1 MVGGV
6 GYHGDLRLPGENVTK
21 PDLFDYDDHRRYLAD
36 WFDFKKREREQQGLP
51 TYSHRMFAAAA
62 GLANVGT
69 LVSVING
76 DRNLTDTLL
85 SAFRVPLELDAQEA
99 GFLELLARRH
109 ELRREL
115 DKARANA
122 VAKAA
127 GPGDAP
133 RPRRRAAVVDEQV
146 KKAELALSAAE
157 ADVVG
162 ARRMRRAQLLEG
174 ARLGL
179 VSVWYNGAI
188 LELARCKGFRF
199 DPVWISQA
207 FRGAVTPEQA
217 AASLKGLAERGD
229 LRQGEDGAPLFGD
242 HPYITPDG
250 VTNVRL
256 WDVYRGMFERSYD
269 ALLISEHSREFG
281 ERCRL
286 GGLTIAVPSSE
297 IPRLREHALEARK
310 QLFQAMEGLHGEA
323 DTVYMA
329 LVHVFPVTENTGAP
343 LGPAPSPGGGDK
355 KK

>member
-1 MVGGV
+1 MT
-6 GYHGDLRLPGENVTK
+6 R
-21 PDLFDYDDHRRYLAD
+21 PDLFDYDDPRRFLAD

-85 SAFRVPLELDAQEA
+85 SAFRGPLELDEQEA
-99 GFLELLARRH
+99 RFLELLARRD
-109 ELRREL
+109 ELRRDL

-122 VAKAA
+122 AVRAA
-127 GPGDAP
+127 APGDAP

-146 KKAELALSAAE
+146 TKAELAVNAAD

-162 ARRMRRAQLLEG
+162 ARRMHRAQLLVG

-199 DPVWISQA
+199 DPEWISLA

-217 AASLKGLAERGD
+217 AASLKSLAESGE

-242 HPYITPDG
+242 HPFVTPDG
-250 VTNVRL
+250 GSTVRL
-256 WDVYRGMFERSYD
+256 WDMYRGMFERSYA
-269 ALLISEHSREFG
+269 ALLTAEHSQEFG
-281 ERCRL
+281 DRCRL
-286 GGLTIAVPSSE
+286 GGLTIAVPSTAL
-297 IPRLREHALEARK
+297 PRLREHALEARK
-310 QLFQAMEGLHGEA
+310 QLFQAMEGLQGEA

-329 LVHVFPVTENTGAP
+329 LVHVFPVTEVTGAP
-343 LGPAPSPGGGDK
+343 LGPTPTPGGGDK